1 MAAPM
6 VERKASD
13 GIEVLGQPRR
23 YWGDWYQLLLRMP
36 WRVSV
41 LLIVG
46 VFLSLNLLFATG
58 YQIVGGIS
66 GAHSFADRF
75 FFSVQTLGTIGY
87 GAMYPA
93 SLAAHALTTCEA
105 IAGIFVAALTTGLVF
120 SKFSM
125 VRARVRF
132 SESVVISP
140 TNGVPNLMV
149 RLGNDR
155 ESRVVDVSIRV
166 MLSRRERTQE
176 GVEMWRLHDL
186 RLLREYV
193 PVLARG
199 WLVMHVIDESSPL
212 YGCSAAVLAEA
223 EAELMVSVSGTDETS
238 GQTLHAQ
245 QTYEDRHIRWNARY
259 ADMLGRRS
267 DGTITLDLTHFNEV
281 LDLPAPV
288 AGT

>member
-1 MAAPM
+1 M
-6 VERKASD
+6 VERRTSD
-13 GIEVLGQPRR
+13 GVEILGQPRR

-41 LLIVG
+41 LLIAG
-46 VFLSLNLLFATG
+46 LFLSLNLLFATG

-66 GAHSFADRF
+66 GAHSFSDRF

-87 GAMYPA
+87 GAMYPS

-132 SESVVISP
+132 CESVVIAP
-140 TNGVPNLMV
+140 MDGVPTVMV

-166 MLSRRERTQE
+166 MLSRREHTAE
-176 GVEMWRLHDL
+176 GVDMWRLHDL
-186 RLLREYV
+186 RLQRQYL

-212 YGCSAAVLAEA
+212 HGCTAEVLAA
-223 EAELMVSVSGTDETS
+223 LEAELLVSVSGTDETS

-245 QTYEDRHIRWNARY
+245 QTYEDQHIRWNARY

-267 DGTITLDLTHFNEV
+267 DGTITMDLSCFDEV
-281 LDLPAPV
+281 VDLLAPT
-288 AGT
+288 AD